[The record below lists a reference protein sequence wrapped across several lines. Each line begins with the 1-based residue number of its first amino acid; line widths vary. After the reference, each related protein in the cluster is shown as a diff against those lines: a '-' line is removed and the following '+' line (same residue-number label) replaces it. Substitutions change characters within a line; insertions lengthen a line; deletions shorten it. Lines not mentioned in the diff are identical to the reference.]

1 MTSSDLRERH
11 RRALGAHTPLF
22 YEQPVHLVRGEGVW
36 LFDADG
42 TRYLDA
48 YNNVPCV
55 GHANS
60 RVASAMADQAS
71 TLNVHSRYL
80 HGGVI
85 DYAERLASLHDDSL
99 TTTVFTCTG
108 TEAIEVAMMTARAA
122 TGRRGIISTE
132 ATYHGNST
140 EVRKLSDIGRR
151 LAAGAAPDP
160 TIGAV
165 PVPDLAS
172 GDLDTHLDFLGE
184 AIEAMAASEQG
195 FAGVLM
201 CSLLANEG
209 LPEIPNGYFAAATD
223 LVHQA
228 GGVMIADEVQAGFAR
243 SGTWWGYDRSGFVP
257 DIAVMGKPMGAG
269 LPLAAA
275 MSSEELVGAF
285 RRSTRYF
292 NTFAASPLQAAVGMA
307 VIDEIEDRD
316 LLAQVNDVGGYLL
329 EGVRAITDRP
339 AQMGGIRGVGLFV
352 GIDWLDEHGQPDAKG
367 AVAIANQMKLRG
379 VLMGRSGALDNC
391 LKMRPPLVFER
402 EHADVV
408 LEAFGDVMS
417 SVA

>member
-22 YEQPVHLVRGEGVW
+22 YDEPVHLVRGEGVW
-36 LFDADG
+36 LFDEDG

-55 GHANS
+55 GHANP
-60 RVASAMADQAS
+60 RVAASMADQAA

-80 HGGVI
+80 HGGVV
-85 DYAERLASLHDDSL
+85 DYAERLASLHHESL

-108 TEAIEVAMMTARAA
+108 TEAIEVAMMMARAA
-122 TGRRGIISTE
+122 TGHRGIITTE

-151 LAAGAAPDP
+151 VAAGATQDP
-160 TIGAV
+160 AIAAV
-165 PVPDLAS
+165 PVPDAAT
-172 GDLDTHLDFLGE
+172 DDVDTHLRYLGA
-184 AIEAMAASEQG
+184 AIDEMVASEAG

-209 LPEIPNGYFAAATD
+209 LPDIPHGYFGAAAE
-223 LVHQA
+223 LVRRA
-228 GGVMIADEVQAGFAR
+228 GGLMIADEVQAGFAR
-243 SGTWWGYDRSGFVP
+243 SGKWWGYERSGFEP
-257 DIAVMGKPMGAG
+257 DIAVMGKPMGSG

-275 MSSEELVGAF
+275 IASEDLVAAF

-307 VIDEIEDRD
+307 VIDEIEDRAI
-316 LLAQVNDVGGYLL
+316 LTQVTDVGSYLL
-329 EGVRAITDRP
+329 DGVRAITDRP
-339 AQMGGIRGVGLFV
+339 AQMERRQRSRPVRRHRLARRSRT
-352 GIDWLDEHGQPDAKG
+352 PPMRK
-367 AVAIANQMKLRG
+367 
-379 VLMGRSGALDNC
+379 VLSTSRT
-391 LKMRPPLVFER
+391 R
-402 EHADVV
+402 
-408 LEAFGDVMS
+408 
-417 SVA
+417 